1 MRAYYFGTLT
11 VVQENM
17 SYLIIGV
24 MIVTGSSL
32 LFILYNI
39 FQALRDRRSGKT

>member
-1 MRAYYFGTLT
+1 
-11 VVQENM
+11 M

-24 MIVTGSSL
+24 MLLTGGTL

-39 FQALRDRRSGKT
+39 VRAWCCRPEKNT